1 MEVFFVRF
9 FLPNA
14 RKGAFFLWE
23 CSIFPSSMIFIY
35 KENKEK

>member
-1 MEVFFVRF
+1 MKCRGFFVRF

-23 CSIFPSSMIFIY
+23 CDTFPISLIFIY
-35 KENKEK
+35 K